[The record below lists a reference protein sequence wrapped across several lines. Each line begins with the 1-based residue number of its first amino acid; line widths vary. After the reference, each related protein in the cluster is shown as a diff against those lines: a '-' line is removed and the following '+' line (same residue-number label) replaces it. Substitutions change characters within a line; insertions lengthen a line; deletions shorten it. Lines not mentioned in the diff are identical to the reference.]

1 VTSCTSICTRPAAA
15 LRPDERIGSDRIV
28 CHKSRPVNIQQN
40 KINYSG
46 RSGQHALLVFKS
58 DSTASHYRN
67 DMKVVNSEKWVTR
80 TLIPNLP
87 PHYTEIASRS
97 CSKLFYNFR
106 FTFHMQSVVGA
117 VRRVFFLYQ
126 NSGFPLSVNSSKLNT
141 HSFAYC
147 RRYIPFA
154 RDSVLK

>member
-1 VTSCTSICTRPAAA
+1 MPSSRVTSCTSICTRPAAA
-15 LRPDERIGSDRIV
+15 LRPDERIV

-80 TLIPNLP
+80 TLIPNLL
-87 PHYTEIASRS
+87 PHYAEKSIT
-97 CSKLFYNFR
+97 KLFRIILQLQIYRPYAIRGGDSETGF
-106 FTFHMQSVVGA
+106 S
-117 VRRVFFLYQ
+117 YQ